1 LLRWIRWAK
10 RIEPVRIPHLS
21 DARDSLY
28 FWPILTLSAIAVFFF
43 GWAVQISAEN
53 WVGQVVWGGLSTLI
67 ALVLV
72 AMAVRDSH
80 RTSLSRVSARRL
92 VGRAPR

>member
-1 LLRWIRWAK
+1 
-10 RIEPVRIPHLS
+10 VRIPHLS
-21 DARDSLY
+21 EARDSFY
-28 FWPILTLSAIAVFFF
+28 FWPIVTLSAIAVFFF

-53 WVGQVVWGGLSTLI
+53 WVGQAVWGGLSTLI

-80 RTSLSRVSARRL
+80 RTSLSRV
-92 VGRAPR
+92 